1 MPEYTFII
9 VCVLVKGDEV
19 PLVVTHRCHS
29 LYFHTYLEVAFGIC
43 KPFLVNGWKIQS
55 VSLKDFDF
63 NVKSF
68 HDTLGFPE

>member
-1 MPEYTFII
+1 M
-9 VCVLVKGDEV
+9 VVKGNEM

-29 LYFHTYLEVAFGIC
+29 LYFHTYLEVDFGIC
-43 KPFLVNGWKIQS
+43 KPFLINGWKIQS

-68 HDTLGFPE
+68 HDTLGFPD

>member
-1 MPEYTFII
+1 MPEYTFIS